1 MDATNESK
9 IKNETKLKLCRD
21 SKIDNRSKSLR
32 DRSKAEEEIIQDEDF
47 VIIKKKKSKN
57 VSTQIQLP
65 VNPYKKKTYRYK
77 TLAVNGIRR
86 KGSQSK
92 WYLTNKNGRNLNYS
106 FNFSEP
112 VDAGD
117 ELILIRRI
125 DHCRRV
131 SWGQNQV
138 FFYEPPEN
146 YDPWEYV
153 HKADS
158 LIRILEPRKF

>member
-1 MDATNESK
+1 MDATNENK
-9 IKNETKLKLCRD
+9 IRKKTKLKLCRD
-21 SKIDNRSKSLR
+21 GKIEIRSKSFS
-32 DRSKAEEEIIQDEDF
+32 DKSKPEEEFIPHEDF
-47 VIIKKKKSKN
+47 VIVKKKKSKN
-57 VSTQIQLP
+57 VSTQKQLP

-106 FNFSEP
+106 FNFSGP
-112 VDAGD
+112 VDDGD

-138 FFYEPPEN
+138 FFYDSPEH
-146 YDPWEYV
+146 YDPWEHV